1 MFIFRQLLPH
11 GKRPC
16 CIFWW
21 CPPKDTAW
29 LKAAFLLPWCCR
41 SRPAPKP
48 ADRRIFDDCPE
59 SRLPVVEAD
68 LVVSATVE
76 RLLQDGAQ
84 VSARVRRALKGPR
97 ELGGSVLLVEGLDNE
112 ALCGTR
118 LAQGDTHL
126 FLLKGGASEGRTRL
140 LSSPLRLTLANLDR
154 LQAAVKVPCEAK
166 YCPFNGDCSEDRLGG
181 ARCSCPTSCWIRV
194 GARVRPRRR
203 LVPEPLQD
211 ARGLVSQAEEA
222 LGAAPRTLQ
231 PHHPGTR
238 VAILVRLTAQWC
250 GAHGLRTYE
259 REAEHKIAFLLSIS
273 LVYTRGIVIH
283 SFVYK
288 S

>member
-1 MFIFRQLLPH
+1 MERA
-11 GKRPC
+11 GPC

-29 LKAAFLLPWCCR
+29 LKAAFLLLLVLSFSPGAEAR
-41 SRPAPKP
+41 R
-48 ADRRIFDDCPE
+48 RRIFDDCPE

-154 LQAAVKVPCEAK
+154 LQAAVKGESYRRRLHERDLPCEAK

-181 ARCSCPTSCWIRV
+181 ARCSCPTSCGFESAPV
-194 GARVRPRRR
+194 C
-203 LVPEPLQD
+203 
-211 ARGLVSQAEEA
+211 GLDGVSYPNRCKMRADSCRKQKKLWA
-222 LGAAPRTLQ
+222 L
-231 PHHPGTR
+231 HHGPCSHT
-238 VAILVRLTAQWC
+238 TP
-250 GAHGLRTYE
+250 AHGSPY
-259 REAEHKIAFLLSIS
+259 
-273 LVYTRGIVIH
+273 
-283 SFVYK
+283 
-288 S
+288 